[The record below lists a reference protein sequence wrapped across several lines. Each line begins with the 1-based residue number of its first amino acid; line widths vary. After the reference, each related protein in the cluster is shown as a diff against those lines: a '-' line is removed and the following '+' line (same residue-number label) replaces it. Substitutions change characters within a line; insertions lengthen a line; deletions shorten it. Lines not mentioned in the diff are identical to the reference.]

1 MRLLVPGFACC
12 VLATGGLAQLY
23 GGGYGYPASG
33 NGNVIVVYPPPAPP
47 PPVTVVVPA
56 GNQQVSAPAV
66 GQEEYPAAGQI
77 TYLIAFKSGVIRL
90 VDQYWVN
97 GSTLYYLTADH
108 ERKEAPVA
116 SVDRALSQRLNSERN
131 VAFNLPAGEAKAN
144 VRPRV
149 VRHTASVIRKR
160 CCCVSK

>member
-1 MRLLVPGFACC
+1 MRSVVRGLACC

-33 NGNVIVVYPPPAPP
+33 NGNVIVVYPQPAPP
-47 PPVTVVVPA
+47 QPIMVVVPG
-56 GNQQVSAPAV
+56 GNQEGFEPAL
-66 GQEEYPAAGQI
+66 GQEEYAAAGQV

-90 VDQYWVN
+90 VDQYWVS
-97 GSTLYYLTADH
+97 GSTLYYLSADH
-108 ERKEAPVA
+108 ERRTAPVA
-116 SVDRALSQRLNSERN
+116 SVDRALSELLNSERN
-131 VAFNLPAGEAKAN
+131 VDFNLPAGEAKAN

-149 VRHTASVIRKR
+149 VRHTASVVPKR